1 MHNSKTSAIEG
12 LPLGVHHSL
21 ELKLFWANRLYEM
34 SGRAIL
40 QVPAM
45 ASLMAAYDDA
55 IARTWSAM
63 RSLDVVSHCTD
74 CAVNDGGSCCGKGI
88 EDHFDVPLLLIN
100 RLMGVTLPTQRWN
113 EHGCWFLGPRGC
125 LVKARHTLCV
135 NYICKR
141 LHASLSHEAIIAL
154 GQATVD
160 ETDAGFRL
168 EEAIKK
174 WLMNSL

>member
-12 LPLGVHHSL
+12 LPLGVYHSL

-34 SGRAIL
+34 SGRVIL

-55 IARTWSAM
+55 IARTWIAM

-74 CAVNDGGSCCGKGI
+74 CALNDGGSCCGKGI

-100 RLMGVTLPTQRWN
+100 RLMGVTLPAQRWN
-113 EHGCWFLGPRGC
+113 EHGCWFLGPQGC
-125 LVKARHTLCV
+125 LIKARHTLCV

-141 LHASLSHEAIIAL
+141 LQSALSHAAVIAL
-154 GQATVD
+154 SQATVD